1 MRLIAL
7 LVLGLFWLE
16 GSAQSGNQ
24 YFKAFAESG
33 DGVYSLLRR
42 YKLDKFHCNHKEFYK
57 INQLKKNASLQAGK
71 AYYLPILIYKYD
83 RKSIRSTIGV
93 DDWERAVRIRDFNYD
108 MVEKGYFEEKYER
121 NRKLFVPFHEINCP
135 PSGKKIPQID
145 AIAEAPSS
153 KPKPKPK
160 PKPKVD
166 DEPVIPVEPEKKPAN
181 AKGRNYPIF
190 GKKYAYTPQV
200 NQMLKG
206 KVYYVVSGHGGPDP
220 GAVGKRARMEL
231 CEDEYAYDVAL
242 RLTRL
247 LIAHGATA
255 YMIIRDNDGI
265 RDGKYL
271 KCDTDEVVWGGA
283 KLPRSQKPRLFQ
295 RSNKI
300 NELYEKHKK
309 QGVTEQKNVVIH
321 IDSRSKKERAD
332 VFFYY
337 FPGSK
342 KGKKLAQRIHRVI
355 GNKYRKYRS
364 SGKYSGTV
372 TGRDLHMLRE
382 CKPTSVYIE
391 LGNIRNP
398 SDQKR
403 FVIQSNRQAL
413 AQWLFQGLVPK

>member
-7 LVLGLFWLE
+7 LVLGIFWLE

-71 AYYLPILIYKYD
+71 PYYLPILIYKYD

-93 DDWERAVRIRDFNYD
+93 DDWERAVRIRDFNYE

-121 NRKLFVPFHEINCP
+121 NQKLFVPFHELKCP
-135 PSGKKIPQID
+135 SSGKEIPQLE
-145 AIAEAPSS
+145 AIADVPKS
-153 KPKPKPK
+153 KPKKEIPMEEEPIIESKPVK
-160 PKPKVD
+160 ETTK
-166 DEPVIPVEPEKKPAN
+166 

-200 NQMLKG
+200 NQLLKG

-220 GAVGKRARMEL
+220 GAVGKRAKMEL

-271 KCDTDEVVWGGA
+271 ECDTDEVVWGGA

-309 QGVTEQKNVVIH
+309 QGH

-337 FPGSK
+337 FPDSK

>member
-93 DDWERAVRIRDFNYD
+93 DDWERAVRIRDFNYE
-108 MVEKGYFEEKYER
+108 MVEKGFFDEKYER
-121 NRKLFVPFHEINCP
+121 NRKLFVPFYEINCP

-153 KPKPKPK
+153 KPKPK

-220 GAVGKRARMEL
+220 GAVGKRARM
-231 CEDEYAYDVAL
+231 AQQ
-242 RLTRL
+242 LT
-247 LIAHGATA
+247 
-255 YMIIRDNDGI
+255 
-265 RDGKYL
+265 
-271 KCDTDEVVWGGA
+271 
-283 KLPRSQKPRLFQ
+283 
-295 RSNKI
+295 
-300 NELYEKHKK
+300 
-309 QGVTEQKNVVIH
+309 
-321 IDSRSKKERAD
+321 
-332 VFFYY
+332 
-337 FPGSK
+337 
-342 KGKKLAQRIHRVI
+342 
-355 GNKYRKYRS
+355 
-364 SGKYSGTV
+364 
-372 TGRDLHMLRE
+372 
-382 CKPTSVYIE
+382 
-391 LGNIRNP
+391 
-398 SDQKR
+398 
-403 FVIQSNRQAL
+403 
-413 AQWLFQGLVPK
+413 

>member
-7 LVLGLFWLE
+7 LVLGLLWLE
-16 GSAQSGNQ
+16 GTAESGNQ

-42 YKLDKFHCNHKEFYK
+42 YHLDKFHCNHKEFYK
-57 INQLKKNASLQAGK
+57 INQLKKNAALQAGK
-71 AYYLPILIYKYD
+71 PYFLPILIYKYD
-83 RKSIRSTIGV
+83 KKSIRSTVGIK
-93 DDWERAVRIRDFNYD
+93 DWNQAVRIRDFNYD
-108 MVEKGYFEEKYER
+108 LVDKGFFKDRYER
-121 NRKLFVPFHEINCP
+121 NRKLFVPFHELKCP
-135 PSGKKIPQID
+135 PSGKVIPELD
-145 AIAEAPSS
+145 AIAEVPKSD
-153 KPKPKPK
+153 PKPTPK
-160 PKPKVD
+160 P
-166 DEPVIPVEPEKKPAN
+166 EVEPSTPNEVSIENITKQ
-181 AKGRNYPIF
+181 KGRNYPIF

-220 GAVGKRARMEL
+220 GAVGKRAKKEL

-271 KCDTDEVVWGGA
+271 KCDTDEVVWGGQS
-283 KLPRSQKPRLFQ
+283 LPRSQKPRLFQ

-309 QGVTEQKNVVIH
+309 QGVTEQKNIVIH

-337 FPGSK
+337 FPDSK
-342 KGKKLAQRIHRVI
+342 SGKRLAQRIHRVI

-413 AQWLFQGLVPK
+413 AQWLFEGMVPK

>member
-7 LVLGLFWLE
+7 LVLGFFWLE
-16 GSAQSGNQ
+16 GAAESGNQ

-42 YKLDKFHCNHKEFYK
+42 YQLDKFPCNHKEFYK

-71 AYYLPILIYKYD
+71 PYYLPILIYKYD
-83 RKSIRSTIGV
+83 KKSIRTTIGIA
-93 DDWERAVRIRDFNYD
+93 DWERAVRIRDFNYE
-108 MVEKGYFEEKYER
+108 MVEKGIFKERYER
-121 NRKLFVPFHEINCP
+121 NQKLFVPYHEIKCP
-135 PSGKKIPQID
+135 PTGNEIPQID
-145 AIAEAPSS
+145 AIADVSKESS
-153 KPKPKPK
+153 KPKIEKEVESTAQIQPPKE
-160 PKPKVD
+160 VS
-166 DEPVIPVEPEKKPAN
+166 N
-181 AKGRNYPIF
+181 GKGRNYPIF
-190 GKKYAYTPQV
+190 GKKYAFTPQV

-220 GAVGKRARMEL
+220 GAVGKRAKKEL

-255 YMIIRDNDGI
+255 YMVIRDTDGI

-271 KCDTDEVVWGGA
+271 KCDTDEVVWGGQP
-283 KLPRSQKPRLFQ
+283 LPRSQKPRLFQ
-295 RSNKI
+295 RSNVI

-309 QGVTEQKNVVIH
+309 QGVTEQKNIVIH
-321 IDSRSKKERAD
+321 IDSRSKKQRAD

-337 FPGSK
+337 FPDSK
-342 KGKKLAQRIHRVI
+342 PGKRLAQRIHRVI

-413 AQWLFQGLVPK
+413 AQWLFEGLVPK

>member
-7 LVLGLFWLE
+7 LVLGFFWLE
-16 GSAQSGNQ
+16 GAAESGNQ

-42 YKLDKFHCNHKEFYK
+42 YQLDKFPCNHKEFYK

-71 AYYLPILIYKYD
+71 PYYLPILIYKYD
-83 RKSIRSTIGV
+83 KKSIRTTIGIA
-93 DDWERAVRIRDFNYD
+93 DWERAVRIRDFNYE
-108 MVEKGYFEEKYER
+108 MVEKGIFKERYER
-121 NRKLFVPFHEINCP
+121 NQKLFVPYHEIKCP
-135 PSGKKIPQID
+135 PTGNEIPQID
-145 AIAEAPSS
+145 AIADVSKESS
-153 KPKPKPK
+153 KPKIEKEVESTAQIQPPKE
-160 PKPKVD
+160 VS
-166 DEPVIPVEPEKKPAN
+166 N
-181 AKGRNYPIF
+181 GKGRNYPIF
-190 GKKYAYTPQV
+190 GKKYAFTPQV

-220 GAVGKRARMEL
+220 GAVGKRAKKEL

-255 YMIIRDNDGI
+255 YMVIRDTDGI

-271 KCDTDEVVWGGA
+271 KCDTDEVVWGGQP
-283 KLPRSQKPRLFQ
+283 LPRSQKPRLFQ
-295 RSNKI
+295 RSNII

-309 QGVTEQKNVVIH
+309 QGVTEQKNIVIH
-321 IDSRSKKERAD
+321 IDSRSKKQRAD

-337 FPGSK
+337 FPDSK
-342 KGKKLAQRIHRVI
+342 PGKRLAQRIHRVI

-413 AQWLFQGLVPK
+413 AQWLFEGLVPK

>member
-16 GSAQSGNQ
+16 GAAESGNQ
-24 YFKAFAESG
+24 YFKAFAKSG

-42 YKLDKFHCNHKEFYK
+42 YQLDKFPCNHGEFYK

-71 AYYLPILIYKYD
+71 AYYLPILLYTYD
-83 RKSIRSTIGV
+83 KKSIRSTIGIAE
-93 DDWERAVRIRDFNYD
+93 WEQAVRIRDFNYE
-108 MVEKGYFEEKYER
+108 MVEKGYFEDRYER
-121 NRKLFVPFHEINCP
+121 NRKLFVPFHELKCP
-135 PSGKKIPQID
+135 PSGKKIPQLE
-145 AIAEAPSS
+145 AIAEVPKS
-153 KPKPKPK
+153 KPKVKHQQE
-160 PKPKVD
+160 
-166 DEPVIPVEPEKKPAN
+166 DEPIIPSNPNPEPSKSG
-181 AKGRNYPIF
+181 GRNYPIF
-190 GKKYAYTPQV
+190 GKKYAFTPQV

-220 GAVGKRARMEL
+220 GAVGKRAKKEL

-255 YMIIRDNDGI
+255 YMVIRDTDGI

-271 KCDTDEVVWGGA
+271 KCDTDEVVWGGQP
-283 KLPRSQKPRLFQ
+283 LPRSQKPRLFQ

-300 NELYEKHKK
+300 NELYEKHRK
-309 QGVTEQKNVVIH
+309 QGVTEQKNIVIH
-321 IDSRSKKERAD
+321 IDSRSKKQRAD

-337 FPGSK
+337 FPDSK
-342 KGKKLAQRIHRVI
+342 KGKRLAQRIHRVI

-413 AQWLFQGLVPK
+413 AQWLFEGLVPK